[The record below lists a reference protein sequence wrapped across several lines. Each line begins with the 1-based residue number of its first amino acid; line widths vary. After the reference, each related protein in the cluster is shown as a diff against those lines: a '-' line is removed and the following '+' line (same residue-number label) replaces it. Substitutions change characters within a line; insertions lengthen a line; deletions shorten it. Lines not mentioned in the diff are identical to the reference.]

1 MGIGLAALLVFSVV
15 MRRVTQA
22 GSRRVEATDA
32 TRPSEEEP
40 PVQSPEPE
48 PVRVSLLLVS
58 AKSIGAASSN
68 ALRSFQIWLELR
80 RLPQILLEA

>member
-1 MGIGLAALLVFSVV
+1 MGIGLAALLVFFVV

-40 PVQSPEPE
+40 RVQSPEPE
-48 PVRVSLLLVS
+48 PVRVSLCC
-58 AKSIGAASSN
+58 
-68 ALRSFQIWLELR
+68 
-80 RLPQILLEA
+80 